1 MIGNDILLN
10 GETIIS
16 SVGAHLTQENDGN
29 LVLYRGASPAQR
41 NGIIWQSNYHGDE
54 GQYFT
59 KLQRD
64 GNWITWNGREDN
76 KGDYVWKTESL
87 GSGIGDYYI
96 SVDSDFTGF
105 LFMKELQ
112 LIWKLCNFGI
122 IVNHCRSFILVICN
136 PNLLYNRRIILMDSG
151 CPFCKIDCY

>member
-96 SVDSDFTGF
+96 SVDSDLHGISLYEGAPTD
-105 LFMKELQ
+105 LEPVQLWDSRESLQ
-112 LIWKLCNFGI
+112 VFN
-122 IVNHCRSFILVICN
+122 
-136 PNLLYNRRIILMDSG
+136 
-151 CPFCKIDCY
+151 IDDL